1 MSAVKAS
8 TLIQVPMPAPKTPPK
23 GGLVSLPHGTC
34 LYFRCSSTSEN
45 HSIIQCLHWMMK
57 LPLAASTLIQVPMPA
72 PKTPPKGGV
81 WCGHGDLNPNASR
94 HRNLNPAC
102 LPISSCPHWGKKKP
116 AANAAG
122 FTWSG
127 QRGSNSLPPPW
138 QGGALPDEL
147 CPRQHGVFY
156 HIFLTCQEFISSS
169 GKISSPSVSS
179 SSTPAS
185 ALSSASSSVSVCV
198 RRS

>member
-1 MSAVKAS
+1 MCLGKSTFQTAKVRASFDASALQQAAFPLSAVKAS

-102 LPISSCPHWGKKKP
+102 LPISSCPRRDKKK
-116 AANAAG
+116 ACRIC
-122 FTWSG
+122 S
-127 QRGSNSLPPPW
+127 R
-138 QGGALPDEL
+138 PDMERATRLEL
-147 CPRQHGVFY
+147 A
-156 HIFLTCQEFISSS
+156 T
-169 GKISSPSVSS
+169 
-179 SSTPAS
+179 STLA
-185 ALSSASSSVSVCV
+185 
-198 RRS
+198 RWRSTG